1 MIEVILGAAI
11 GGAISIAVEL
21 FLIWLVFIKEH

>member
-1 MIEVILGAAI
+1 MIEVILGAVI
-11 GGAISIAVEL
+11 GGGVVIAVEL

>member
-11 GGAISIAVEL
+11 GGVIVIAVEL
-21 FLIWLVFIKEH
+21 FLIWLVFIKER